1 MNLPKKET
9 CPGKSHNE
17 TKLALSIKFK
27 SHEIRNAFG
36 HAETRSMP
44 DVPKGKEN
52 LYLDTVCQ
60 YTGALNAQLGQQ
72 LMQQAIYA
80 SPFAKEIEVEAEAVA
95 AALGEMKP
103 QDAVEGMIV
112 TQMVGLH
119 NQMMYYMRKS
129 LDEDFNAE
137 MYINRFTKL
146 NRLFQNCLHTL
157 LKYRNRGQQK
167 VVVENVVIGQGGQA
181 IVGNVESP
189 RNS

>member
-1 MNLPKKET
+1 
-9 CPGKSHNE
+9 
-17 TKLALSIKFK
+17 
-27 SHEIRNAFG
+27 
-36 HAETRSMP
+36 
-44 DVPKGKEN
+44 
-52 LYLDTVCQ
+52 
-60 YTGALNAQLGQQ
+60 
-72 LMQQAIYA
+72 MQQAIYA

-181 IVGNVESP
+181 IVGNVEPP